1 MYMSVLVN
9 DNFQTEII
17 IFKTECYKIILMTQY
32 IQIILVESMNP
43 FKIQVH
49 VCLLMLF
56 LQSS

>member
-17 IFKTECYKIILMTQY
+17 IFKTERYKIILMTQY

-43 FKIQVH
+43 FKI
-49 VCLLMLF
+49 
-56 LQSS
+56 